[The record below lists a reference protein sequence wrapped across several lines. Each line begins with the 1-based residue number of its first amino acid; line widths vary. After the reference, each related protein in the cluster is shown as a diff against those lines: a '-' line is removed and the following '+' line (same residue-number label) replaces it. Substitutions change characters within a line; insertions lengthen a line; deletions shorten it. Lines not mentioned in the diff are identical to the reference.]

1 MNDPHL
7 KLAFE
12 LARKAQ
18 EKLHKRRRRRVAPW
32 RGDETAA
39 IRRPSATQKA
49 GADREDQALRLLQ
62 GAGLVLLARNLSC
75 RHGEIDLIM
84 RDGDTLVFVEV
95 RSRANSRFGGA
106 AASVD
111 RSKQQRL
118 IRSAAFFL
126 LPTLARVYWNA
137 GTPRPRFDVV
147 AFEHHAPHWLHDA
160 FTLN

>member
-1 MNDPHL
+1 MNDPHM

-12 LARKAQ
+12 LARTAQ
-18 EKLHKRRRRRVAPW
+18 EKLHKRRRRQ
-32 RGDETAA
+32 AA
-39 IRRPSATQKA
+39 TKRCDDATVIRKPSPTQKA
-49 GADREDQALRLLQ
+49 GTDREEQALRLLQ
-62 GAGLVLLARNLSC
+62 HEGLVLLARNLSC

-84 RDGDTLVFVEV
+84 RDGNTLVFVEV
-95 RSRANSRFGGA
+95 RSRANPRFGGA

-126 LPTLARVYWNA
+126 PGLARAYWGA
-137 GTPRPRFDVV
+137 DTPRARFDVV
-147 AFEHHAPHWLHDA
+147 AFESDAPNWLRNA

>member
-12 LARKAQ
+12 LARQAQ
-18 EKLHKRRRRRVAPW
+18 EKLHKRRRRRVAA
-32 RGDETAA
+32 RCSDDATDS
-39 IRRPSATQKA
+39 RRPSPTQKA
-49 GADREDQALRLLQ
+49 GSDREDQALRLLQ
-62 GAGLVLLARNLSC
+62 RAGLVLLARNLSC
-75 RHGEIDLIM
+75 RHGEIDLVM

-95 RSRANSRFGGA
+95 RSRANPRFGGA

-118 IRSAAFFL
+118 IRSAAFL
-126 LPTLARVYWNA
+126 LPTLARAYWNA
-137 GTPRPRFDVV
+137 CTPRARFDVV
-147 AFEHHAPHWLHDA
+147 AFERHAPHWLRNA

>member
-18 EKLHKRRRRRVAPW
+18 EKLHKRRRRRVAT
-32 RGDETAA
+32 RHGDDAA
-39 IRRPSATQKA
+39 AVIRRPSATQKA

-75 RHGEIDLIM
+75 RHGEIDLVM

-95 RSRANSRFGGA
+95 RSRANPRFGGA

-118 IRSAAFFL
+118 IRSAAFL
-126 LPTLARVYWNA
+126 LPALARAYWGA
-137 GTPRPRFDVV
+137 CTPRARFDVV
-147 AFEHHAPHWLHDA
+147 AFEHHTPHWLRDA